1 MYFELLSYAPNAI
14 VFCFLSEEIV
24 DSSAS
29 ASGGE
34 FMSDPKVQRVMSAAN
49 AFSCG
54 VFAAMVVI
62 SMIPG
67 PDIFLTEWGKNFTE
81 LFCFE
86 ATVAN

>member
-1 MYFELLSYAPNAI
+1 M
-14 VFCFLSEEIV
+14 SE
-24 DSSAS
+24 
-29 ASGGE
+29 
-34 FMSDPKVQRVMSAAN
+34 PKVQRVMSAAN

-67 PDIFLTEWGKNFTE
+67 PDIFLTEWGTE